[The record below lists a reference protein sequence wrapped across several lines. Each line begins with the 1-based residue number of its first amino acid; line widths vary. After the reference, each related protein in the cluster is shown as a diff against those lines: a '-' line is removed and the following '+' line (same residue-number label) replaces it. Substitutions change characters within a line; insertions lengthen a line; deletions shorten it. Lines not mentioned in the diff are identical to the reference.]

1 MLRRLIVVCSV
12 ALAAQV
18 HAGEAGKVIFT
29 AGATH
34 IAERTGAE
42 GAAVNEGE
50 LLSTGADGFLYVKTV
65 DNGLFILRPN
75 TKARIVAY
83 QVDKRDP
90 SNTHVKLELLSGVA
104 RSKSGDAVKLARQ
117 NFRFNT
123 PVAAIGVRGTDFTV
137 VTDADTSRVTVL
149 SGRVIVSGFGGGCSP
164 EGGGPCEGAASRELS
179 AAQRGQLLQVRRGQ
193 GAPQLLQGSAGAPD
207 QVAPPRADEP
217 IAKTSGGAEQMLD
230 VKKSDS
236 LDKKL
241 AEQPATPVTAPPVTE
256 TLPPAGPQRDLQ
268 WGRWETVANRA
279 PNISIQGPAGAER
292 LLGGPFAL
300 FRTAD
305 GPEYV
310 MPERGNVAFSLKG
323 GEAYVFYD
331 TPGKSPLA
339 AQMENGV
346 LSFDFGKA
354 TFNTSFNLVA
364 GDDSWKMSAG
374 GAVSSAGRFGT
385 STYDTTVNG
394 MMQVDGVLSNAN
406 GGSAGYLF
414 QKRLDD
420 SRTTTGVTYWAK

>member
-1 MLRRLIVVCSV
+1 MLRRLIIVCSV
-12 ALAAQV
+12 ALAAQA

-34 IAERTGAE
+34 IADRAGAE

-50 LLSTGADGFLYVKTV
+50 LLSTGKDGFLYVKTV

-75 TKARIVAY
+75 TRARIVAY

-137 VTDADTSRVTVL
+137 FTDADTSRVAVL
-149 SGRVIVSGFGGGCSP
+149 SGRVIVSGFGGACSP

-179 AAQRGQLLQVRRGQ
+179 AAQRGQLLQVKRGQ
-193 GAPQLLQGSAGAPD
+193 PAPQLLPGSAGAPD
-207 QVAPPRADEP
+207 QVAPPRTDEP
-217 IAKTSGGAEQMLD
+217 IAKTGGGADQMLD
-230 VKKSDS
+230 AKKSDS

-241 AEQPATPVTAPPVTE
+241 AEQPPPPITAPPVSE
-256 TLPPAGPQRDLQ
+256 AQPPAGPQRDIV
-268 WGRWETVANRA
+268 WGRWETVANRD
-279 PNISIQGPAGAER
+279 PNISNAAPAGAER
-292 LLGGPFAL
+292 LLGGPFVL

-310 MPERGNVAFSLKG
+310 TPERGNVSFNLKG
-323 GEAYVFYD
+323 SEAYVFYD
-331 TPGKSPLA
+331 TPGKLPLS
-339 AQMENGV
+339 AQVQNGV

-354 TFNTSFNLVA
+354 TFNTSFDLVA
-364 GDDSWKMSAG
+364 GTDSWKMSAN

-385 STYDTTVNG
+385 SSYDTSVNN
-394 MMQVDGVLSNAN
+394 MMHVDGVLSNAN

-414 QKRLDD
+414 NKRLDEE
-420 SRTTTGVTYWAK
+420 RTTSGVTYWAK